1 MRHGTRRRGM
11 LIAAGVALCV
21 ASSGCIAPIWS
32 VVPDAPQPYPMTTI
46 QITGRMPNGWMSSSY
61 EPLGGVWH
69 FTKHGDEL
77 ERIYLRRWPKTTVV
91 KGTNRS
97 IREDMA
103 LQEIADLSLDS
114 RRLDEGVT
122 RLEVLSNQP
131 TTVDDRACYRIDY
144 RYRDGIGLPRRTV
157 EVGCP
162 IATWMYRFEFD
173 APMQHYFE
181 TQLPAFEAL
190 VESIVFQ
197 VPGA

>member
-1 MRHGTRRRGM
+1 MRQGTPSMGM
-11 LIAAGVALCV
+11 AIAAAVALCV
-21 ASSGCIAPIWS
+21 VSSGCVPPIWS
-32 VVPDAPQPYPMTTI
+32 EISKTAQPYPMATI
-46 QITGRMPNGWMSSSY
+46 QITGRMPAGWMSSTY

-69 FTKHGDEL
+69 FTRHGDEL
-77 ERIYLRRWPKTTVV
+77 ERIYLRRWPKSTVV
-91 KGTNRS
+91 KGTKRT
-97 IREDMA
+97 IRDDMT

-122 RLEVLSNQP
+122 RLAVVSNRP
-131 TTVDDRACYRIDY
+131 TTVDDRPCYRIDY

-157 EVGCP
+157 EYGCP
-162 IATWMYRFEFD
+162 VATWMYRFEFD
-173 APMQHYFE
+173 APSQHYFE